1 MPIPIIAH
9 RACPLDAPE
18 NSIAGIR
25 KADELGAD
33 GVEIDVWN
41 TLDRVPVLMHDW
53 TPWRT
58 TRLPGPVGLYLSFF
72 LRRAR
77 LESTQERVPLLA
89 DALDLLHSNGLFM
102 AIEIKDP
109 WAAPQ
114 VLRLV
119 RRHNLVDRVR
129 IWSNHERPLRYVA
142 ERAPEIEPA
151 LLRDVFDPEGISR
164 FLNDAVRFGARAISP
179 HWATV
184 TPQLVGEAH
193 DRGLRVY
200 AMNRDL
206 ETVAKKA
213 ACGLDGIVTDHPRQV
228 REILQSAGL

>member
-1 MPIPIIAH
+1 M
-9 RACPLDAPE
+9 
-18 NSIAGIR
+18 AGIR
-25 KADELGAD
+25 KAAELGAD

-41 TLDRVPVLMHDW
+41 TLDGVPVLMHDW

-58 TRLPGPVGLYLSFF
+58 ARLPGPVRLYLSFV

-77 LESTQERVPLLA
+77 LEGTQERVPLLA
-89 DALDLLHSNGLFM
+89 DALELARSRRLLV
-102 AIEIKDP
+102 AIEVKDP

-114 VLRLV
+114 VLRLI
-119 RRHNLVDRVR
+119 RRQKLEDRVLL
-129 IWSNHERPLRYVA
+129 WSNHERPLRYFA

>member
-1 MPIPIIAH
+1 MPIQIIAH

-18 NSIAGIR
+18 NSLAGVR

-33 GVEIDVWN
+33 GVEIDIRN
-41 TLDRVPVLMHDW
+41 TLDGVPILMHDW

-58 TRLPGPVGLYLSFF
+58 TRLPGPVRLYLSFF
-72 LRRAR
+72 IRHAR
-77 LESTQERVPLLA
+77 LENSEERVPKLA
-89 DALDLLHSNGLFM
+89 QALDVLLSNGLFM
-102 AIEIKDP
+102 AVETKDAG
-109 WAAPQ
+109 AAPQ
-114 VLRLV
+114 ALRLV
-119 RRHNLVDRVR
+119 RERKLESRVLL
-129 IWSNHERPLRYVA
+129 WSYHERPLRYIA

-151 LLRDVFDPEGISR
+151 LLRDVFDPEGINR
-164 FLNDAVRFGARAISP
+164 FLDDAARFGARAISP

-206 ETVAKKA
+206 ESVARKA
-213 ACGLDGIVTDHPRQV
+213 ACGLDGVVTDQPREV
-228 REILQSAGL
+228 RGILEQAGL